1 MIWGPI
7 LGRVFDHFLIFLG
20 VGFLIILES
29 SFTRNLVEGFRVNG
43 EVFRVTHLN
52 PKP

>member
-1 MIWGPI
+1 M
-7 LGRVFDHFLIFLG
+7 LGRLFDNFLIFLG
-20 VGFLIILES
+20 VNFLIILES

-43 EVFRVTHLN
+43 EVFRVIQLN